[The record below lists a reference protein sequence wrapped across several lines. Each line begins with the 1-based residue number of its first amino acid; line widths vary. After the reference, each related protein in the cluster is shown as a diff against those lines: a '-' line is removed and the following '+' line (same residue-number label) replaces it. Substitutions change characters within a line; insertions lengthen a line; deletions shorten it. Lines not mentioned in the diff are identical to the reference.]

1 MKIIRPTLAIAT
13 AAILAASL
21 TGCVGQIL
29 EQVTSD
35 GIENLIEEQT
45 GSDIDLDTSGEG
57 NLSLPEGW
65 PAEVPVPD
73 GNIYYSQAT
82 DNVYLISLY
91 LPDAAAAQAG
101 YQVLLDSGFTET
113 AQIAVAEGT
122 GFYAA
127 ESDTLVV
134 GYNWQTSDD
143 GRAVLEM
150 NVAVKQ

>member
-45 GSDIDLDTSGEG
+45 GSDIDLDTSGGG

-65 PAEVPVPD
+65 PTEVPVPD
-73 GNIYYSQAT
+73 GDIYFSQTA

-91 LPDAAAAQAG
+91 VPDAAAAQAG
-101 YQVLLDSGFTET
+101 YQTLLDSGFTET
-113 AQIAVAEGT
+113 AQFAVEDGT
-122 GFYAA
+122 GFYAT
-127 ESDTLVV
+127 ESETLIVS
-134 GYNWQTSDD
+134 YNWQTSDD

-150 NVAVKQ
+150 SVAVKQ